1 MELSFVWNGT
11 KALKNGAAIA
21 DRISWADA
29 TETAVNV
36 NIESLFSDNI
46 ITDKTSGTM
55 QVHAVFT
62 SFTEGNTRSDIAADK
77 AAPVLTSA
85 AYHVGR
91 TLESGT
97 APDTVVFTLSEVSD
111 VQAADATPLL
121 FINASGPYTV
131 RLRSI
136 GGNGQRFVYL
146 VDGVGGGSSVLP
158 VNDSV
163 WLNTSP
169 ASVADNFGN
178 IQDNPANKRVPLF
191 LVLPP
196 FEPEIRYGPNPFSP
210 RNAGGAEKRFRLTI
224 RPKTSLA
231 LEVTIKASLVIYDKV
246 GNKIKTLSEMKAPN
260 EIEKVWDGSN
270 ENGRIVGD
278 GTYLG
283 VLRYAFIVNGKE
295 DLQPPE
301 RIKIGVR

>member
-1 MELSFVWNGT
+1 
-11 KALKNGAAIA
+11 
-21 DRISWADA
+21 
-29 TETAVNV
+29 
-36 NIESLFSDNI
+36 
-46 ITDKTSGTM
+46 
-55 QVHAVFT
+55 
-62 SFTEGNTRSDIAADK
+62 
-77 AAPVLTSA
+77 
-85 AYHVGR
+85 
-91 TLESGT
+91 
-97 APDTVVFTLSEVSD
+97 
-111 VQAADATPLL
+111 
-121 FINASGPYTV
+121 
-131 RLRSI
+131 I

-260 EIEKVWDGSN
+260 ELEKVWDGSN

-295 DLQPPE
+295 DPQPPE